1 MLLKQIAGLGNP
13 TLETIE
19 VNQRQSRLTVK
30 SDFLPQ
36 FARIDLIDLAFRSQ
50 HGSVMSNDQHPT
62 APALLT
68 TQQTADRL
76 GLTTTSLHD
85 LRCKDDGLPIVQKG
99 LLVGYQLED
108 IQALEQRELFAIV
121 KQVLAADRPLPLIRA
136 IAKVVMAPPVND
148 AITSTSVPIFVSD
161 AAMVLPSNIH
171 RLPIAK
177 TDIEPTPVRQ
187 PVVPDAEPVRSSQ
200 PASPSPITPSASPAT
215 LSWYVVHTKI
225 RQEALA
231 MTNLNRQGFECYVP
245 MIKMEKMRRHKATL
259 VKEPMFPRYLFIRLD
274 TSGSG
279 PSWSPIRSTLGV
291 SQLVRFGGQ
300 PAVVDSKLIELL
312 RTREQGGQPE
322 RLFKSGERVVVAEG
336 PFAGIEAIFKTAD
349 AESRS
354 MILLEMLSKPVAMR
368 IETASLRRAG

>member
-1 MLLKQIAGLGNP
+1 
-13 TLETIE
+13 
-19 VNQRQSRLTVK
+19 
-30 SDFLPQ
+30 
-36 FARIDLIDLAFRSQ
+36 
-50 HGSVMSNDQHPT
+50 MSSDQHPT
-62 APALLT
+62 APTLLT
-68 TQQTADRL
+68 TREAADRL

-108 IQALEQRELFAIV
+108 IQAFEQRELFAIV

-136 IAKVVMAPPVND
+136 IAKVVMAPPVMD
-148 AITSTSVPIFVSD
+148 GSMSSSVPTS
-161 AAMVLPSNIH
+161 ASGAGTAWPSNIH

-177 TDIEPTPVRQ
+177 TDSEPTPVLQAARLN
-187 PVVPDAEPVRSSQ
+187 AEPFRSSP
-200 PASPSPITPSASPAT
+200 PASPSPVTPSASPAT

-231 MTNLNRQGFECYVP
+231 MTNLNRQGFECYIP
-245 MIKMEKMRRHKATL
+245 MIKMEKLRRHKATL
-259 VKEPMFPRYLFIRLD
+259 VEEPMFPRYLFIRLD

-300 PAVVDSKLIELL
+300 PALVDSKLIELL
-312 RTREQGGQPE
+312 RTREQVCQPE
-322 RLFKSGERVVVAEG
+322 RLFKAGEKVIVADG
-336 PFAGIEAIFKTAD
+336 PFAGVEAIFKTAD

-354 MILLEMLSKPVAMR
+354 MILLEMLSTPVAMR
-368 IETASLRRAG
+368 IETASLRKTG

>member
-1 MLLKQIAGLGNP
+1 M
-13 TLETIE
+13 
-19 VNQRQSRLTVK
+19 
-30 SDFLPQ
+30 F
-36 FARIDLIDLAFRSQ
+36 
-50 HGSVMSNDQHPT
+50 NDQHPT

-68 TQQTADRL
+68 TQQAADRL
-76 GLTTTSLHD
+76 GLTTSALHE
-85 LRCKDDGLPIVQKG
+85 LRCKDDGLPILQKG

-108 IQALEQRELFAIV
+108 IQAFEQRELFAIV

-136 IAKVVMAPPVND
+136 IGKMVMAPPVND
-148 AITSTSVPIFVSD
+148 SITSASAPISASVG
-161 AAMVLPSNIH
+161 AMAWPSNIH

-177 TDIEPTPVRQ
+177 TDSEPTPVRQ
-187 PVVPDAEPVRSSQ
+187 PVVPDAQPVRSSK
-200 PASPSPITPSASPAT
+200 PATPSPTHSSASSAT

-231 MTNLNRQGFECYVP
+231 MTNLNRQGFECYIP
-245 MIKMEKMRRHKATL
+245 MIKMEKLRRHKATL
-259 VKEPMFPRYLFIRLD
+259 VNEPMFPRYLFIRLD

-300 PAVVDSKLIELL
+300 PALVDSKLIELL
-312 RTREQGGQPE
+312 RTREQVGQPE
-322 RLFKSGERVVVAEG
+322 RLFKAGEKVVVADG
-336 PFAGIEAIFKTAD
+336 PFVGFEAIFKTAD

-368 IETASLRRAG
+368 IETASLRKTG

>member
-1 MLLKQIAGLGNP
+1 MSTDRSP
-13 TLETIE
+13 TL
-19 VNQRQSRLTVK
+19 
-30 SDFLPQ
+30 
-36 FARIDLIDLAFRSQ
+36 
-50 HGSVMSNDQHPT
+50 
-62 APALLT
+62 PALLT
-68 TQQTADRL
+68 TQQAAERL

-85 LRCKDDGLPIVQKG
+85 LQCKDDGLPIVQKG

-108 IQALEQRELFAIV
+108 IQAFEQRELFAIV

-136 IAKVVMAPPVND
+136 IAKVVMAPLVSDDSSSP
-148 AITSTSVPIFVSD
+148 SVPISTPD
-161 AAMVLPSNIH
+161 AGMAWPSNIH

-177 TDIEPTPVRQ
+177 TDIEPTTVRQ
-187 PVVPDAEPVRSSQ
+187 PVVPDAEPVRSGK
-200 PASPSPITPSASPAT
+200 PAAPSPVTPSASPAT

-231 MTNLNRQGFECYVP
+231 MTNLNRQGFECYMP
-245 MIKMEKMRRHKATL
+245 MLKMEKLRRHKATL
-259 VKEPMFPRYLFIRLD
+259 VEEPMFPRYLFIRLD

-312 RTREQGGQPE
+312 RTREQVGQPE
-322 RLFKSGERVVVAEG
+322 RLFKSGEKVVVADG

-354 MILLEMLSKPVAMR
+354 MILLDMLSKPVAMR
-368 IETASLRRAG
+368 IETASLRKTG

>member
-36 FARIDLIDLAFRSQ
+36 FVRIDLIDLAFRSQ
-50 HGSVMSNDQHPT
+50 HDFVMFNDQQPT

-300 PAVVDSKLIELL
+300 PAVVDS
-312 RTREQGGQPE
+312 
-322 RLFKSGERVVVAEG
+322 
-336 PFAGIEAIFKTAD
+336 
-349 AESRS
+349 
-354 MILLEMLSKPVAMR
+354 
-368 IETASLRRAG
+368 

>member
-1 MLLKQIAGLGNP
+1 MTFPLHSA
-13 TLETIE
+13 
-19 VNQRQSRLTVK
+19 
-30 SDFLPQ
+30 F
-36 FARIDLIDLAFRSQ
+36 ID
-50 HGSVMSNDQHPT
+50 VMFTDRFPT
-62 APALLT
+62 APELLT
-68 TQQTADRL
+68 TQQAADRL
-76 GLTTTSLHD
+76 GLTTRSLHE
-85 LRCKDDGLPIVQKG
+85 LRCTDDGLPIVQKG

-108 IQALEQRELFAIV
+108 IQAFEQRELLSIV

-136 IAKVVMAPPVND
+136 IAKMVMAPPVSD
-148 AITSTSVPIFVSD
+148 VSTSSSSAPISASD
-161 AAMVLPSNIH
+161 TGMAWPSNIR

-187 PVVPDAEPVRSSQ
+187 PVVPVADPVRSGK
-200 PASPSPITPSASPAT
+200 PATPSSTNPSASPAT

-231 MTNLNRQGFECYVP
+231 MTNLNRQGFECYMP
-245 MIKMEKMRRHKATL
+245 MIKMEKLRRHKATL
-259 VKEPMFPRYLFIRLD
+259 VEEPMFPRYLFIRLD
-274 TSGSG
+274 SSGSG
-279 PSWSPIRSTLGV
+279 QSWSPIRSTVGV

-312 RTREQGGQPE
+312 RAREQVGQPE
-322 RLFKSGERVVVAEG
+322 RLFKSGEKVVVADG

-368 IETASLRRAG
+368 IETASLRKAG

>member
-1 MLLKQIAGLGNP
+1 M
-13 TLETIE
+13 
-19 VNQRQSRLTVK
+19 
-30 SDFLPQ
+30 F
-36 FARIDLIDLAFRSQ
+36 
-50 HGSVMSNDQHPT
+50 NDQHPS

-68 TQQTADRL
+68 TREAADRL

-108 IQALEQRELFAIV
+108 IQAFEQRELFAIM

-136 IAKVVMAPPVND
+136 IGNVVMAPPVSD
-148 AITSTSVPIFVSD
+148 VGASPPVPISASAVGM
-161 AAMVLPSNIH
+161 AWPSNIH
-171 RLPIAK
+171 RLQIAK
-177 TDIEPTPVRQ
+177 TDVEPTPVRQ
-187 PVVPDAEPVRSSQ
+187 PVAPDAEPVRS
-200 PASPSPITPSASPAT
+200 ATPSPAHSSASPAT

-231 MTNLNRQGFECYVP
+231 MTNLNRQGFECYMP
-245 MIKMEKMRRHKATL
+245 MLKMEKMRRHKATL
-259 VKEPMFPRYLFIRLD
+259 VEEPMFPRYLFIRLD

-291 SQLVRFGGQ
+291 SQLVRFGGH

-312 RTREQGGQPE
+312 RTREQVGQPE
-322 RLFKSGERVVVAEG
+322 RLFKAGEKVVVADG

-354 MILLEMLSKPVAMR
+354 MILLDMLSKPVAMR

>member
-1 MLLKQIAGLGNP
+1 M
-13 TLETIE
+13 
-19 VNQRQSRLTVK
+19 
-30 SDFLPQ
+30 F
-36 FARIDLIDLAFRSQ
+36 
-50 HGSVMSNDQHPT
+50 NDQQPT

-68 TQQTADRL
+68 TQQAADRL

-108 IQALEQRELFAIV
+108 IQAFEQRELFAIM

-136 IAKVVMAPPVND
+136 IAKVVMAPLVSD
-148 AITSTSVPIFVSD
+148 VSTSPSFSIPVSD
-161 AAMVLPSNIH
+161 AGMAWPSNIH

-177 TDIEPTPVRQ
+177 ADIEPTPVRQ
-187 PVVPDAEPVRSSQ
+187 AVVPVAEPVRSSQ
-200 PASPSPITPSASPAT
+200 PASPSPVNRSASPAT

-231 MTNLNRQGFECYVP
+231 MTNLNRQGFECYMP
-245 MIKMEKMRRHKATL
+245 MLKMEKMRRHKATL
-259 VKEPMFPRYLFIRLD
+259 VEEPMFPRYLFIRLD

-312 RTREQGGQPE
+312 RTREQVALPE
-322 RLFKSGERVVVAEG
+322 RLFKSGERVVVADG

-349 AESRS
+349 AESRA

-368 IETASLRRAG
+368 IETASLRKTG

>member
-1 MLLKQIAGLGNP
+1 MF
-13 TLETIE
+13 
-19 VNQRQSRLTVK
+19 S
-30 SDFLPQ
+30 
-36 FARIDLIDLAFRSQ
+36 
-50 HGSVMSNDQHPT
+50 DQHPT
-62 APALLT
+62 VLELLT
-68 TQQTADRL
+68 TREAADRL

-108 IQALEQRELFAIV
+108 IQAFEQRELFAIV
-121 KQVLAADRPLPLIRA
+121 KQVLASDRPLPLIRA
-136 IAKVVMAPPVND
+136 IAKVVMAPAVND
-148 AITSTSVPIFVSD
+148 AITSTSAPISTSGSGT
-161 AAMVLPSNIH
+161 AWPSNIH

-177 TDIEPTPVRQ
+177 TDSEPTPVHQ
-187 PVVPDAEPVRSSQ
+187 AVAPGAEPVRSSK
-200 PASPSPITPSASPAT
+200 PATPSQANPSASQAT

-231 MTNLNRQGFECYVP
+231 MTNLNRQGFECYIP

-259 VKEPMFPRYLFIRLD
+259 VEEPMFPRYLFIRLD

-300 PAVVDSKLIELL
+300 PALVDSKLIELL
-312 RTREQGGQPE
+312 RAREQVGQPE
-322 RLFKSGERVVVAEG
+322 RLFKAGEKVVVADG
-336 PFAGIEAIFKTAD
+336 PFVGFEAIFKTAD

-368 IETASLRRAG
+368 IETASLRKTG

>member
-1 MLLKQIAGLGNP
+1 MF
-13 TLETIE
+13 
-19 VNQRQSRLTVK
+19 
-30 SDFLPQ
+30 SDQ
-36 FARIDLIDLAFRSQ
+36 Y
-50 HGSVMSNDQHPT
+50 PT

-68 TQQTADRL
+68 TQQAADRL

-108 IQALEQRELFAIV
+108 IQAFEQRELFAIV

-136 IAKVVMAPPVND
+136 IAKVVMAPPVID
-148 AITSTSVPIFVSD
+148 GSMSSSVPTS
-161 AAMVLPSNIH
+161 ASGAGTAWTSNIH

-177 TDIEPTPVRQ
+177 TDSEPTPVLQ
-187 PVVPDAEPVRSSQ
+187 AAGSSK
-200 PASPSPITPSASPAT
+200 PAAPSPVTPSASPAT

-231 MTNLNRQGFECYVP
+231 MTNLNRQGFECYIP
-245 MIKMEKMRRHKATL
+245 MIKMEKLRRHKATL
-259 VKEPMFPRYLFIRLD
+259 VEEPMFPRYLFIRLD
-274 TSGSG
+274 SGGSG

-300 PAVVDSKLIELL
+300 PALVDSKLIELL
-312 RTREQGGQPE
+312 RTREQVGQPE
-322 RLFKSGERVVVAEG
+322 RLFKSGEKVVVADG

-368 IETASLRRAG
+368 IETASLRKTG

>member
-1 MLLKQIAGLGNP
+1 MF
-13 TLETIE
+13 
-19 VNQRQSRLTVK
+19 S
-30 SDFLPQ
+30 
-36 FARIDLIDLAFRSQ
+36 
-50 HGSVMSNDQHPT
+50 DQHPT
-62 APALLT
+62 VPALLT
-68 TQQTADRL
+68 TQQAADRL

-99 LLVGYQLED
+99 LQVGYQLED
-108 IQALEQRELFAIV
+108 IQAFEQRELFAIV

-136 IAKVVMAPPVND
+136 IARVVMAPPVND
-148 AITSTSVPIFVSD
+148 SITSAPAPIGASD
-161 AAMVLPSNIH
+161 TGTASAWPSNIH

-177 TDIEPTPVRQ
+177 ADIEPTPVRQ
-187 PVVPDAEPVRSSQ
+187 PVVPDAEPIRSTK
-200 PASPSPITPSASPAT
+200 PAAPSPVTPSASPAT

-231 MTNLNRQGFECYVP
+231 MTNLNRQGFECYMP
-245 MIKMEKMRRHKATL
+245 MLKMEKMRRHKATL
-259 VKEPMFPRYLFIRLD
+259 VEEPMFPRYLFIRLD

-312 RTREQGGQPE
+312 RTREQVGQPE
-322 RLFKSGERVVVAEG
+322 RLFKAGEKVVVADG
-336 PFAGIEAIFKTAD
+336 PFVGIEAIFKTAD

-354 MILLEMLSKPVAMR
+354 MILLDMLSKPVAMR

>member
-1 MLLKQIAGLGNP
+1 
-13 TLETIE
+13 
-19 VNQRQSRLTVK
+19 
-30 SDFLPQ
+30 
-36 FARIDLIDLAFRSQ
+36 
-50 HGSVMSNDQHPT
+50 MSNDQHPT

-68 TQQTADRL
+68 TQQAADRL

-108 IQALEQRELFAIV
+108 IQAFEQRELFAIV

-136 IAKVVMAPPVND
+136 ISKVVMAPPVID
-148 AITSTSVPIFVSD
+148 VSTSSSLPISASAVGM
-161 AAMVLPSNIH
+161 AWPSNIH

-177 TDIEPTPVRQ
+177 TDIEPTPVLQ
-187 PVVPDAEPVRSSQ
+187 TVVPDAEPVRSTQ
-200 PASPSPITPSASPAT
+200 PAAPSPVSSSASPAT

-231 MTNLNRQGFECYVP
+231 MTNLNRQGFECYMP
-245 MIKMEKMRRHKATL
+245 MLKMEKMRRHKATL
-259 VKEPMFPRYLFIRLD
+259 VEDPMFPRYLFIRLD

-322 RLFKSGERVVVAEG
+322 RLFKAGEKVVVADG

-349 AESRS
+349 AESRA

-368 IETASLRRAG
+368 IETASLRKTG